1 MEKNF
6 ETYITLLREFNYER
20 NGLKTTIEF
29 LEIILKDLKELA
41 KEKK

>member
-1 MEKNF
+1 MEKKF
-6 ETYITLLREFNYER
+6 ERYIQLLREFHYER
-20 NGLKTTIEF
+20 NGLETTIEF